1 LKDIAFSLA
10 AANDIDDLLAIEN
23 QSFQSP
29 WPREHFQNELT
40 QSHSFILL
48 ARLPE
53 TSQEIAGYIIYWL
66 IVDELHI
73 LNLAVSPLC
82 RRQGIARGLICE
94 AIRLA
99 KIKNITTA
107 WLEVRTSNKDALSL
121 YHSMGFRR
129 AMTRKRYYSD
139 TGEDAFILTRSL

>member
-1 LKDIAFSLA
+1 LKNIAFSVA
-10 AANDIDDLLAIEN
+10 TVTDIDELLTIEN
-23 QSFQSP
+23 QSFHSP
-29 WPREHFQNELT
+29 WPREHFQNELA
-40 QSHSFILL
+40 QPHSFILL
-48 ARLPE
+48 ARSE
-53 TSQEIAGYIIYWL
+53 SGQEIAGYIIYWF

-73 LNLAVSPLC
+73 LNLAVSPLF
-82 RRQGIARGLICE
+82 RQQGIARGLICE

-107 WLEVRTSNKDALSL
+107 WLEVRTSNKEALSL

-129 AMTRKRYYSD
+129 VMTRKRYYSD

>member
-1 LKDIAFSLA
+1 MKDIAFSLA
-10 AANDIDDLLAIEN
+10 AATDIEDLLAIEN

-40 QSHSFILL
+40 QPHSFILL

-53 TSQEIAGYIIYWL
+53 TSGEIAGYIIYWL

-73 LNLAVSPLC
+73 LNLAVSPLF

-99 KIKNITTA
+99 KIKNIKTA
-107 WLEVRTSNKDALSL
+107 WLEVRTSNKEALSL

-129 AMTRKRYYSD
+129 VMTRKRYYSD